1 MGQKRG
7 EKRLKNS
14 CGEESLGDA
23 AVAARGPADLCPNVT
38 LFIGKFVKFPIKFAI
53 SNTELRLRRL
63 ELLVTLLKRH
73 PAT

>member
-1 MGQKRG
+1 MHSFRLVARWDRASDERRRNVQKLRMGQKRG

-38 LFIGKFVKFPIKFAI
+38 LFII
-53 SNTELRLRRL
+53 SS
-63 ELLVTLLKRH
+63 
-73 PAT
+73 